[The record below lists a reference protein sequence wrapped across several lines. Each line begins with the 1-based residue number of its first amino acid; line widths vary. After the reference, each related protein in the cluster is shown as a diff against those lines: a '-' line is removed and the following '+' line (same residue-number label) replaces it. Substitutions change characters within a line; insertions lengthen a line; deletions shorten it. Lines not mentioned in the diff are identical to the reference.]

1 MFYFIQCLTN
11 SIENYFS
18 KIKLHKLNELT
29 HIELKANI
37 IKVIKDIPIE
47 KYY

>member
-1 MFYFIQCLTN
+1 MLCFIQSLTN
-11 SIENYFS
+11 SIENYFNM
-18 KIKLHKLNELT
+18 IKLHKLNGLT